1 MKWKKKKERT
11 RNSRIKNT
19 SEWFTLCYLMIFLNP
34 FTSLRLCSYSPHCS
48 LHNSSNTDKENL
60 IDNQELPK
68 LMIIAFILTTFTFDS
83 RVILTLKGERVK
95 SVWLSI
101 WGLSLTRSLS
111 FFAVNIILKNSCH
124 LFQHHS
130 LLERSSSSLNSSN
143 SSNDILATFSANLLS
158 EGVTIRPSP

>member
-1 MKWKKKKERT
+1 MKKKTERT
-11 RNSRIKNT
+11 RNSRIKQHFRVVYSLLFNNIPEPFYILKIVFIF
-19 SEWFTLCYLMIFLNP
+19 STLFFAY
-34 FTSLRLCSYSPHCS
+34 
-48 LHNSSNTDKENL
+48 SSNTDKENL